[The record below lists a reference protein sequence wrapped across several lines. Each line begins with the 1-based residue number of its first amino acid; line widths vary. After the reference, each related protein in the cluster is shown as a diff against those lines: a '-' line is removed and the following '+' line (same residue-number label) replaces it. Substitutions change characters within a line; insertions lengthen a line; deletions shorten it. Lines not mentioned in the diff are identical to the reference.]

1 MPTNINDAI
10 EWIAVLFGLISVIGN
25 IKMQRWAW
33 LVQIVSSVLY
43 CYVFWVQ
50 KLYGL
55 AGLQWYFIA
64 IAAWAFYVW
73 KPSASANA
81 MRIESLR
88 LQNGLLIGMFGFLAS
103 FAMAFGLARWTNSE
117 AAYADA
123 LTTVGSVIAQWL
135 MSRTIIQTWH
145 VWALV
150 NGVSVGLFASTGLWP
165 TAALYGLFF
174 VMAIL
179 GLVEWKRQW
188 KKQWKKQWNK

>member
-150 NGVSVGLFASTGLWP
+150 NGVSVGLFASAGLWP

-179 GLVEWKRQW
+179 GLIE
-188 KKQWKKQWNK
+188 WKKQWNK